1 MKGFFPILIVTLLV
15 SGFGLAGCSNNK
27 PNGVAS
33 SPTTSPAEEAPI
45 PVVLPT
51 LADVELTKGG
61 SKSGRVTAITDKA
74 LTLEASGEADAIAIE
89 EIKRVKFSQEAP
101 LPRGSAPRLRGEAEI
116 WRVTPL
122 TAFQIKDSSQ
132 GLAEVALS
140 AVVKEKQSPPD
151 PLGEPSSY
159 EVQEMWFDGNSP
171 GMMKLKVRGIE

>member
-1 MKGFFPILIVTLLV
+1 M
-15 SGFGLAGCSNNK
+15 
-27 PNGVAS
+27 S

-51 LADVELTKGG
+51 LADVELTTGG

-74 LTLEASGEADAIAIE
+74 LTLEASGEADSIAIK

-101 LPRGSAPRLRGEAEI
+101 LPRGSVPRLRGLRGEAEI

-122 TAFQIKDSSQ
+122 TALQIKDSSE

-159 EVQEMWFDGNSP
+159 EVKEMLFDANSP
-171 GMMKLKVRGIE
+171 GMIRLKVEGIE